1 MAHLRQRDEKH
12 SGANRKSVRMGAT
25 KHAMPGAVFLA
36 GLLAVAAC
44 GRHGT
49 TVDFEHAKLTWTPG
63 IGGDVPTAYRAKCGT
78 ASGVYTLTADVT
90 PPATSVAV
98 RTVVPRPGTYY
109 CVVTAVNQFG
119 ESGPSKEVRFTAGVA
134 TAR

>member
-1 MAHLRQRDEKH
+1 M
-12 SGANRKSVRMGAT
+12 SAT
-25 KHAMPGAVFLA
+25 KRLILGIVFLA
-36 GLLAVAAC
+36 GLLAAAAC
-44 GRHGT
+44 GRAVT
-49 TVDFEHAKLTWTPG
+49 DVDFDHAKLTWTRAV
-63 IGGDVPTAYRAKCGT
+63 GGDTPTAYRVKCGT

-98 RTVVPRPGTYY
+98 KTVVQTRGTYY

-119 ESGPSKEVRFTAGVA
+119 ESGPSKQVSFTAGVA

>member
-1 MAHLRQRDEKH
+1 MD
-12 SGANRKSVRMGAT
+12 AT
-25 KHAMPGAVFLA
+25 KRVMPAVVFLA
-36 GLLAVAAC
+36 GLLAVPAC

-49 TVDFEHAKLTWTPG
+49 AVDFEHAKLTWTPSV
-63 IGGDVPTAYRAKCGT
+63 GGDAPTAYRVKCGT

-98 RTVVPRPGTYY
+98 KTVVRRSGTYY
-109 CVVTAVNQFG
+109 CVVTAANQFG
-119 ESGPSKEVRFTAGVA
+119 ESAPSREVRFTAGVA